1 MKKVLITG
9 ASGGIGSAI
18 AAAFA
23 EVGYAVIMQYN
34 NGKEAAETLALQLLE
49 KGCEVWTIKTDL
61 RDEKQIAALFEQVGE
76 VDILVNN
83 AGISRVGCFQDM
95 SAEEWDDIFSV
106 NVRAYFLCAKQAVSG
121 MLRSGG
127 GRIINIS
134 SMWGS
139 LGASCEVA
147 YSATKAAVNGFTKAL
162 ANELAPS
169 GITVNAVA
177 PGFIDTKMN
186 AHLSED
192 EVAEFLEGVP
202 LGRVGTAKE
211 VAETVT
217 FLASDAAAYITGQ
230 IIGVDGGMS

>member
-18 AAAFA
+18 TAAFA
-23 EVGYAVIMQYN
+23 DGGYAVIMQYN
-34 NGKEAAETLALQLLE
+34 NGKEAAETLAAQLSE
-49 KGCEVWTIKTDL
+49 KGCDVCTFKADL
-61 RDEKQIAALFEQVGE
+61 RDEKQIKAIFEQVGD

-95 SAEEWDDIFSV
+95 STDEWDEIFAV
-106 NVRAYFLCAKQAVSG
+106 NMRAYFLCAKQAVGG
-121 MLRSGG
+121 MLRRGG

-162 ANELAPS
+162 AKELAPS
-169 GITVNAVA
+169 NITVNAVA
-177 PGFIDTKMN
+177 PGLIDTKMN
-186 AHLSED
+186 AHLSE
-192 EVAEFLEGVP
+192 EEIAEFLEGVP

-211 VAETVT
+211 VARTVT